1 MQKDTMHG
9 IGCFL
14 WYDKAKKKGVDA
26 MEDRV
31 TERVTPIYMDVI
43 WIVLKAVVGFAVIRI
58 LTRGIKIFPGVYGDV
73 FSVALFT
80 WWMFCCVRGWA
91 KAEGYTLEACR
102 VTKPAMSWSDFAFVF
117 GFLFIHYL
125 LMSLTADRVFY
136 TEMSLLDIIPLSMS
150 GILHSG
156 IGSGLNEELAFRGY
170 LVKSLEDKVGITK
183 AIVISSVVFG
193 LIHMLNGGMT
203 PWMMVWI
210 AIGAGSLGAMFAVVT
225 YKTGSI
231 WRAVLAHACCNLGS
245 LIVDY
250 ENGNCLFIID
260 FPAGM
265 TGESIFCMSYAVI
278 SMLCMTV
285 ILGYWLKQKRR
296 KNDSIE

>member
-1 MQKDTMHG
+1 
-9 IGCFL
+9 
-14 WYDKAKKKGVDA
+14 
-26 MEDRV
+26 MEGRV

-58 LTRGIKIFPGVYGDV
+58 LTRGIKLFPGVYGDA

-80 WWMFCCVRGWA
+80 GWIFCCVRGWA

-102 VTKPAMSWSDFAFVF
+102 VTKPAMSWRDFAFVL

-125 LMSLTADRVFY
+125 LMSLAADRVFY

-150 GILHSG
+150 EILHSG
-156 IGSGLNEELAFRGY
+156 IGSGLNEELVFRGY

-231 WRAVLAHACCNLGS
+231 WRSVLAHVCCNLSS

-265 TGESIFCMSYAVI
+265 TEESIFCMSYAVI
-278 SMLCMTV
+278 SMLCMIV

-296 KNDSIE
+296 KKYSIE